1 MKKAKGAGM
10 KKTCENCILYEQD
23 YTCRG
28 LADWLGMEFAEG
40 CGMFQKIEDS
50 VVVERCLEC
59 WR

>member
-1 MKKAKGAGM
+1 MEKR
-10 KKTCENCILYEQD
+10 TCENCILYEQD

-40 CGMFQKIEDS
+40 CGMFEKITDS
-50 VVVERCLEC
+50 IVIERCLEC